1 VHGAQATASLAEKA
15 AVREAEEVEEAGDSL
30 VPAEGPARGVEAE
43 VAAEDEE
50 EVRMTCML
58 SNKVLS
64 EIVVCDFLVRLLCW
78 VEPDHPFERKAS
90 TPGILR
96 NHRTTS

>member
-1 VHGAQATASLAEKA
+1 MHGAQATASLAEKA

-30 VPAEGPARGVEAE
+30 VPAEEPARGVEAE

-58 SNKVLS
+58 SNKVLE

-78 VEPDHPFERKAS
+78 MNQITLLKEKRVPLAY
-90 TPGILR
+90 
-96 NHRTTS
+96 